1 MNLGTIL
8 YLVGSTMFIVIGLL
22 HTFVHYKILVNPL
35 AQSKMET
42 SGTLRLGTDNVEIW
56 KLWQGMSLL
65 FGLFIVFIGVLN
77 ITSWFDLGAVSSIV
91 CIINMALLLLVI
103 YSGVQFFGKMQI
115 YGGIVGFTFFSIA
128 LLM

>member
-1 MNLGTIL
+1 MSLGTIL

-35 AQSKMET
+35 AQSKIET

-65 FGLFIVFIGVLN
+65 FV
-77 ITSWFDLGAVSSIV
+77 
-91 CIINMALLLLVI
+91 
-103 YSGVQFFGKMQI
+103 
-115 YGGIVGFTFFSIA
+115 
-128 LLM
+128 